1 MRGLR
6 STIALIVV
14 FGGLLGYIYF
24 VTWKAPADTPSKP
37 KVFASLEAEKIGE
50 LRIKGSAGETTL
62 RKLNGQWEIVEP
74 LSTRADS
81 QEAST
86 ITSKFQVV
94 IPRKIRERYK
104 LKPGYKVVFIPFE
117 NTLRLVFAPPI
128 EQARGM
134 FPGIDTTVEREE
146 EDRV

>member
-1 MRGLR
+1 M
-6 STIALIVV
+6 
-14 FGGLLGYIYF
+14 
-24 VTWKAPADTPSKP
+24 
-37 KVFASLEAEKIGE
+37 
-50 LRIKGSAGETTL
+50 
-62 RKLNGQWEIVEP
+62 
-74 LSTRADS
+74 
-81 QEAST
+81 EAST

-94 IPRKIRERYK
+94 IPRNIRERYN

-134 FPGIDTTVEREE
+134 FPGIDTSVEHDE

>member
-1 MRGLR
+1 M
-6 STIALIVV
+6 
-14 FGGLLGYIYF
+14 
-24 VTWKAPADTPSKP
+24 
-37 KVFASLEAEKIGE
+37 
-50 LRIKGSAGETTL
+50 
-62 RKLNGQWEIVEP
+62 
-74 LSTRADS
+74 
-81 QEAST
+81 EAST

-94 IPRKIRERYK
+94 IPRNIRRRYN

-134 FPGIDTTVEREE
+134 FPGIDTSVEREE